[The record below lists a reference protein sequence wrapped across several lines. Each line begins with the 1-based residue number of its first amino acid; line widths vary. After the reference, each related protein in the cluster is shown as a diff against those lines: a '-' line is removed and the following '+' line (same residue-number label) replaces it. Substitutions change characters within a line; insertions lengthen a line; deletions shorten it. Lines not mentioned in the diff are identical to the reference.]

1 MAGGYGYVR
10 DDKPTQVDWGQI
22 TKDARESIK
31 SIESDRKSRRDKIEE
46 DQRAFTKM
54 LAERP
59 LGGDPIYQR
68 FMGKY
73 SAMTSAAMLENLN
86 RLKRGEIGE
95 QEFNTFRATVASGA
109 EGMVATGK
117 AYIAGYD
124 EMAELAGGDGAMLTK
139 YMNANAQR
147 LFSLEGVEPMIDP
160 ITGET
165 TYFIENEDGEKEIVD
180 VSQGLRRT
188 VAKNKAFDTEKFMT
202 DILKAKPN
210 TFVDNLKGSITGQF
224 LKQVEGVVTF
234 DESPIRTQAQAA
246 VQQNSHVFDILGLNK
261 TQNAKEET
269 YRVQALP
276 SDYYTLQT
284 QEERDARLDELQLD
298 TSILYVDNNDGPLV
312 SEAQRQ
318 EAEDFIV
325 KEIKGR
331 ATRSD
336 TAAGYLEEEKIDAD
350 LEQTKENIKALVA
363 KTLNTEASTKLIT
376 ARALEVDAGEDSD
389 IAQNMG
395 SITKFIRD
403 EISGP
408 IADGVGRGETG
419 LLSSWFTDKDNQIA
433 KRLNDVLGNF
443 GVTIDSQKL
452 LKQQLVL
459 RVPKPGG
466 TFSKVEIDISS
477 NFFQQN
483 PKAVEDIINEITEAI
498 IYVPDENLEFVY
510 NRFIKDKNLGGST
523 PTTTSTTT
531 TTPITTTVTGEVDY
545 SNL

>member
-31 SIESDRKSRRDKIEE
+31 SIESDRQSRRDKIEQ
-46 DQRAFTKM
+46 DQRDFTKM

-59 LGGDPIYQR
+59 LGGDPVYQR

-124 EMAELAGGDGAMLTK
+124 EMAELAAGDGAMLTK

-147 LFSLEGVEPMIDP
+147 LFSLDGVEPMVDP

-180 VSQGLRRT
+180 VSLGLRRT
-188 VAKNKAFDTEKFMT
+188 VAKTKAFDTEKFMT

-210 TFVDNLKGSITGQF
+210 TFTDDLKGSVTGQF
-224 LKQVEGVVTF
+224 LKQVNGKVMF
-234 DESPIRTQAQAA
+234 DESPIRTQAKAA

-261 TQNAKEET
+261 TQNAKGET

-284 QEERDARLDELQLD
+284 QEERDARLAELQSD
-298 TSILYVDNNDGPLV
+298 TSILYVDNNDGPLI
-312 SEAQRQ
+312 SEAQRDD
-318 EAEDFIV
+318 AENFIV
-325 KEIKGR
+325 NEIRGR

-336 TAAGYLEEEKIDAD
+336 TAAGYLEKEKIDQE
-350 LEQTKENIKALVA
+350 LKQTKENIKAIVA
-363 KTLNTEASTKLIT
+363 KTLNTDANTNLIK
-376 ARALEVDAGEDSD
+376 ARTLEVDAGEDSD
-389 IAQNMG
+389 IAQNMD
-395 SITKFIRD
+395 SITAFIRN

-408 IADGVGRGETG
+408 INAGLKRGYSG
-419 LLSSWFTDKDNQIA
+419 ILTDRDNQIA
-433 KRLNDVLGNF
+433 KRLNSVLGNI
-443 GVTIDSQKL
+443 GVNIDSQKL
-452 LKQQLVL
+452 LKQQLEL
-459 RVPKPGG
+459 RIPTAGG
-466 TFSKVEIDISS
+466 SFANVEIDIRGLTD
-477 NFFQQN
+477 
-483 PKAVEDIINEITEAI
+483 EEIIDKVTEAVV
-498 IYVPDENLEFVY
+498 YVPDENLQIIY
-510 NRFIKDKNLGGST
+510 DRFIKDKNVGGST
-523 PTTTSTTT
+523 PTTTPTTT
-531 TTPITTTVTGEVDY
+531 TTPVAGGGGELD
-545 SNL
+545 

>member
-1 MAGGYGYVR
+1 MAVGYGYVR

-31 SIESDRKSRRDKIEE
+31 SIESDRQSRRDKIEQ
-46 DQRAFTKM
+46 DQRDFTKM

-59 LGGDPIYQR
+59 LGGDPVYQR

-124 EMAELAGGDGAMLTK
+124 EMAELAAGDGAMLTK

-147 LFSLEGVEPMIDP
+147 LFSLEGVEPMVDP

-180 VSQGLRRT
+180 VSLGLRRT
-188 VAKNKAFDTEKFMT
+188 VAKTKAFDTENFMT

-210 TFVDNLKGSITGQF
+210 TFVDDLKGSVTGQF
-224 LKQVEGVVTF
+224 LKQVNGKVTF

-261 TQNAKEET
+261 TQNAKGET

-284 QEERDARLDELQLD
+284 QEERDSRLAELQLD

-312 SEAQRQ
+312 SEAQRD
-318 EAEDFIV
+318 EAENFIV
-325 KEIKGR
+325 NEIKSR

-336 TAAGYLEEEKIDAD
+336 TAAGYLEKQKIDAD
-350 LEQTKENIKALVA
+350 LKQAKETIKATVA
-363 KTLNTEASTKLIT
+363 KTLNTNANTNLIK
-376 ARALEVDAGEDSD
+376 ARTLEVDDGEDSD
-389 IAQNMG
+389 IAQNME
-395 SITKFIRD
+395 SITEFIRN

-408 IADGVGRGETG
+408 IAAGLSRGKGMRLPFTTG
-419 LLSSWFTDKDNQIA
+419 WLTDRDNQIA
-433 KRLNDVLGNF
+433 KRLNSVLGNI
-443 GVTIDSQKL
+443 GVSIDSQKL
-452 LKQQLVL
+452 GRQQLEL
-459 RVPKPGG
+459 RIPTAAGS
-466 TFSKVEIDISS
+466 FANVEIDIRGL
-477 NFFQQN
+477 N
-483 PKAVEDIINEITEAI
+483 AEEIIDKVTEAVV
-498 IYVPDENLEFVY
+498 YVPDENLQIIY
-510 NRFIKDKNLGGST
+510 DRFIKDKNVGGST
-523 PTTTSTTT
+523 PTTT
-531 TTPITTTVTGEVDY
+531 TTPVAGGGGELD
-545 SNL
+545 

>member
-31 SIESDRKSRRDKIEE
+31 SIESDRKSRRDKIVQ
-46 DQRAFTKM
+46 DQRDFNKM

-59 LGGDPIYQR
+59 LGGDSKYQR

-73 SAMTSAAMLENLN
+73 AAMTSGAMLENFN
-86 RLKRGEIGE
+86 KFKRGDIGE
-95 QEFNTFRATVASGA
+95 QEFNTFRATVYSGA

-124 EMAELAGGDGAMLTK
+124 EMAELAGGDGSMLTK

-147 LFSLEGVEPMIDP
+147 LFSLEGVEPMVDP

-188 VAKNKAFDTEKFMT
+188 VAKTKAFDTEKFMT

-234 DESPIRTQAQAA
+234 DESPIRTQAKAA

-261 TQNAKEET
+261 TQNAKGET

-284 QEERDARLDELQLD
+284 QEERDARLAELQSD
-298 TSILYVDNNDGPLV
+298 TSILYVDNNDGPLI
-312 SEAQRQ
+312 SEAQRDD
-318 EAEDFIV
+318 AENFIV
-325 KEIKGR
+325 NEIKSR

-336 TAAGYLEEEKIDAD
+336 TAAGYLEKEKIDQE
-350 LEQTKENIKALVA
+350 LKQTKENIKATVA
-363 KTLNTEASTKLIT
+363 KTLNTDASTELIK
-376 ARALEVDAGEDSD
+376 ARVLEVDAGEDSN

-395 SITKFIRD
+395 SITEFIRN

-408 IADGVGRGETG
+408 INAGLKRGYSG
-419 LLSSWFTDKDNQIA
+419 ILTDRDNQIA
-433 KRLNDVLGNF
+433 KRLNSVLGNI
-443 GVTIDSQKL
+443 GVSIDSQKL
-452 LKQQLVL
+452 LKQQLEL
-459 RVPKPGG
+459 RIPTAGG
-466 TFSKVEIDISS
+466 SFANVEIDIRGLTD
-477 NFFQQN
+477 
-483 PKAVEDIINEITEAI
+483 EEIIDKVTEAVV
-498 IYVPDENLEFVY
+498 YVPDENLQIIY
-510 NRFIKDKNLGGST
+510 DRFIKDKNVGGST
-523 PTTTSTTT
+523 PATT
-531 TTPITTTVTGEVDY
+531 TTPTTPTVTGGKGELD
-545 SNL
+545 

>member
-1 MAGGYGYVR
+1 MAAGYGYIR

-31 SIESDRKSRRDKIEE
+31 SIEADKKSRRDKIEQ
-46 DQRAFTKM
+46 DQRDFTKM

-59 LGGDPIYQR
+59 LGGDPVYQR

-73 SAMTSAAMLENLN
+73 SAMASAAMLENLN

-109 EGMVATGK
+109 DGMVATGK

-124 EMAELAGGDGAMLTK
+124 EMAELASGDGSMLTK

-188 VAKNKAFDTEKFMT
+188 VAKTKAFDTENFMT

-210 TFVDNLKGSITGQF
+210 TFTDDLKGSVTGQF
-224 LKQVEGVVTF
+224 LKQVDRDGKKVVEF

-261 TQNAKEET
+261 IKNAQGET

-284 QEERDARLDELQLD
+284 QEERDARLEELQSD
-298 TSILYVDNNDGPLV
+298 TSILYVDNNDGPLI
-312 SEAQRQ
+312 SEAQRV
-318 EAEDFIV
+318 EAENFIV
-325 KEIKGR
+325 TEIKSR
-331 ATRSD
+331 AARSD
-336 TAAGYLEEEKIDAD
+336 TAAGYLEKEKIDAD
-350 LEQTKENIKALVA
+350 LRQAQETIKATVA
-363 KTLNTEASTKLIT
+363 KTLNTDASTELIK
-376 ARALEVDAGEDSD
+376 ARVLEVDAGEDSN

-395 SITKFIRD
+395 SITEFIRN

-408 IADGVGRGETG
+408 IAAGLSRGKGMRLPFTTG
-419 LLSSWFTDKDNQIA
+419 WLTDRDNQIA
-433 KRLNDVLGNF
+433 KRLNSVLGNI
-443 GVTIDSQKL
+443 GVSIDSQKL
-452 LKQQLVL
+452 GRQQLEL
-459 RVPKPGG
+459 RIPTAAGS
-466 TFSKVEIDISS
+466 FANVEIDIRGLT
-477 NFFQQN
+477 
-483 PKAVEDIINEITEAI
+483 AEEIIDKVTEAVV
-498 IYVPDENLEFVY
+498 YVPDENLQIIY
-510 NRFIKDKNLGGST
+510 DRFIKDKNVGGST
-523 PTTTSTTT
+523 PTTTTT
-531 TTPITTTVTGEVDY
+531 TTPVASGGGELD
-545 SNL
+545 